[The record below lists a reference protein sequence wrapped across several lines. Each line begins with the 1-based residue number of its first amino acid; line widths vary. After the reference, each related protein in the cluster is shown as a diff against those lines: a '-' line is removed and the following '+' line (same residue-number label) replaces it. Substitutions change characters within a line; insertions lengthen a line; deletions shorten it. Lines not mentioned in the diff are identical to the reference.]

1 MKALITCLLFLLLPT
16 SSQAAIIFIEDFE
29 DDKLTYTASSPDALL
44 DIGNNDYYGRLNAT
58 SQPSNLSYDNRLGN
72 GYYGVQDTDG
82 AEPSA
87 LDVIDL
93 YWNNIDISQ
102 WENLALSWFIAEGDS
117 RDGNED
123 IDSSTRFTIMTQI
136 DGNGFTNLFAVAST
150 GTNTAPQID
159 TDFDG
164 LGDGSEI
171 TNIFT
176 QYFQT
181 IATGTLLD
189 IKVSFE
195 NFDAADED
203 FAFDHLTLTGDV
215 ISSPGSGA
223 TNIPEPPVMIL
234 VLIALYFSRVYSNQN
249 NS

>member
-1 MKALITCLLFLLLPT
+1 MKTLITCLLFLLLST
-16 SSQAAIIFIEDFE
+16 TSQAAIIFIEDFE
-29 DDKLTYTASSPDALL
+29 DDNLTYTASTPDALL
-44 DIGNNDYYGRLNAT
+44 DIGNNDYYGRLTGTN
-58 SQPSNLSYDNRLGN
+58 QPSNLSYNNLLGN

-82 AEPSA
+82 AEPTA

-123 IDSSTRFTIMTQI
+123 LDSSTRFTIMTQI
-136 DGNGFTNLFAVAST
+136 DGTGFNNLFAVAST

-176 QYFQT
+176 EYFQT
-181 IATGTLLD
+181 IATGNLLD

-203 FAFDHLTLTGDV
+203 FAFDQLILTGDV
-215 ISSPGSGA
+215 ISSSGSGA

-234 VLIALYFSRVYSNQN
+234 VFIALYFSRVYSNQN